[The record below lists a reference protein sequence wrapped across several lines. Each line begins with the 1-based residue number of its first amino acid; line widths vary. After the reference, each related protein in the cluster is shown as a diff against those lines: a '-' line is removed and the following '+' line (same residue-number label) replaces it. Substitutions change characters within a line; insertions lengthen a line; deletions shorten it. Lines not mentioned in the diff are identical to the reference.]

1 MARDRSAIQTAP
13 WYKACALGVGALFLL
28 AVFAPLG
35 ALLPLIFWEAYED
48 YALAV
53 ALGLFAIFYTLF
65 VLGLVG
71 LTVLVIRQRARVLD
85 ATFAALG
92 LSGSAYAF
100 SGRQYHGQIEERTVH
115 LAYFMPPLIYRAGF
129 RRTRIERT
137 HTLTVERTASPALI
151 ASFARHQVEKLAV
164 DQPLYKKPQVDVA
177 TRVYEFPILE
187 IKDPDLMHLRVH
199 PSDEGGARALL
210 ASPEAKAALLR
221 LLGAFDETWRV
232 EQRFIALRPDAIQL
246 EIIHY
251 VTSDIIAPPAFNAEN
266 VRGWIEALDALVD
279 VAEALPPLQMPAGPQ
294 WDALQIPHH
303 QHRRARY
310 RAPWLETLRA
320 NLVLVLFIASAL
332 FVWLCLGC
340 GLLGA
345 GLAVGLDGL

>member
-1 MARDRSAIQTAP
+1 MARDRPATQTAP
-13 WYKACALGVGALFLL
+13 WYKACTLGVGALFLL

-35 ALLPLIFWEAYED
+35 ALVPLIFWETYEG

-92 LSGSAYAF
+92 MTGSAYVF
-100 SGRQYHGQIEERTVH
+100 SGRQYHGRSEGRRVH

-137 HTLTVERTASPALI
+137 HTLTIERTASPALV
-151 ASFARHQVEKLAV
+151 ASFARHQTEKLAV
-164 DQPLYKKPQVDVA
+164 DQGLYKKPQIDVA
-177 TRVYEFPILE
+177 TRAYGFPILE
-187 IKDPDLMHLRVH
+187 IKDPALMHLRVH

-210 ASPEAKAALLR
+210 ASPKARVALLR
-221 LLGAFDETWRV
+221 LLGEFDETWRV
-232 EQRFIALRPDAIQL
+232 EQRFITMRPDALQL

-251 VTSDIIAPPAFNAEN
+251 VTSDVIAPPAFNAEN
-266 VRGWIEALDALVD
+266 VRGWIEALDALAD
-279 VAEALPPLQMPAGPQ
+279 VAEALPPSRMSDSTQ
-294 WDALQIPHH
+294 WDALQPPHD
-303 QHRRARY
+303 QRRRARY

-320 NLVLVLFIASAL
+320 NLVLALFIASAL